1 MHTESI
7 CEIPNFYAR
16 QVRLIALLCDLTP
29 GHAYTHLASG
39 YALQLPTWHS
49 VILRAHPSTDEVPA
63 QHFLCRIGIL
73 SSITR
78 SHVEG
83 FDRTRI
89 MTLALLFYITGL
101 FTLPYLVESSN
112 CYSRNGT
119 LITDIAYQPCS
130 SSGDSACCGT
140 NHDGA
145 GHVGIANDVC
155 DANGLCQNF
164 EPYDGTNEG
173 VKMWW
178 RQGCTDST
186 WSSPNCL
193 ASVCDTLEYEND
205 NAPVYSCGDNSW
217 VCGRKSYCSSTSRLF
232 TLAATVG
239 KEAAASTSVSVAVST
254 KASSNIAS
262 LVTSTAGSVSASAP
276 IASTASSSIG
286 SATGAPPLSNII
298 NAPAGLS
305 TAAKAGIGAGI
316 AVVILL
322 LGIILL
328 LLHKVKKGKKQQ
340 EAFAKAE
347 LSGQSV
353 NAAGKPE
360 AIVYAHEVS
369 YNPVEMADNG
379 STMQEMYAHRERTEL
394 ESQERA
400 HEAGQGI
407 ARVELDE
414 RGRYA

>member
-1 MHTESI
+1 MTS
-7 CEIPNFYAR
+7 
-16 QVRLIALLCDLTP
+16 ALLLII
-29 GHAYTHLASG
+29 A
-39 YALQLPTWHS
+39 
-49 VILRAHPSTDEVPA
+49 
-63 QHFLCRIGIL
+63 
-73 SSITR
+73 
-78 SHVEG
+78 
-83 FDRTRI
+83 
-89 MTLALLFYITGL
+89 GL
-101 FTLPYLVESSN
+101 FTLPYLVESRN

-119 LITDIAYQPCS
+119 LITDIAYQACS

-145 GHVGIANDVC
+145 GHVGVANDVC

-178 RQGCTDST
+178 RQGCTDPT

-193 ASVCDTLEYEND
+193 ANVCDTLEYEND

-217 VCGRKSYCSSTSRLF
+217 ACGRKSYCSSTSRLF

-239 KEAAASTSVSVAVST
+239 KQAAASTSASVAVST
-254 KASSNIAS
+254 TASSNSAS
-262 LVTSTAGSVSASAP
+262 LVTPTAGGASSAP
-276 IASTASSSIG
+276 ATSTDTNTSSSIT
-286 SATGAPPLSNII
+286 SATSAPPLSNII

-305 TAAKAGIGAGI
+305 TAAKAGIGAGV

-322 LGIILL
+322 LGVILL

-340 EAFAKAE
+340 EAYAKAE

-360 AIVYAHEVS
+360 AVVYAHEIS
-369 YNPVEMADNG
+369 HNAVEMADNG
-379 STMQEMYAHRERTEL
+379 STAQEMYAHRERTEL
-394 ESQERA
+394 ESKERA
-400 HEAGQGI
+400 HEAGQGM
-407 ARVELDE
+407 ARVELDA
-414 RGRYA
+414 RGRHA

>member
-1 MHTESI
+1 
-7 CEIPNFYAR
+7 
-16 QVRLIALLCDLTP
+16 
-29 GHAYTHLASG
+29 
-39 YALQLPTWHS
+39 
-49 VILRAHPSTDEVPA
+49 
-63 QHFLCRIGIL
+63 
-73 SSITR
+73 
-78 SHVEG
+78 
-83 FDRTRI
+83 
-89 MTLALLFYITGL
+89 MTLALLLIIAGL
-101 FTLPYLVESSN
+101 FTLPYLVESRN

-119 LITDIAYQPCS
+119 LITDIAYQACS

-145 GHVGIANDVC
+145 GHVGVANDVC

-178 RQGCTDST
+178 RQGCTDPT

-193 ASVCDTLEYEND
+193 ANVCDTLEYEND

-217 VCGRKSYCSSTSRLF
+217 ACGRKSYCSSTSRLF

-239 KEAAASTSVSVAVST
+239 KQAAASTSASVAVST
-254 KASSNIAS
+254 TASSNSAS
-262 LVTSTAGSVSASAP
+262 LVTPTAGGASSAP
-276 IASTASSSIG
+276 ATSTDTNTSSSIT
-286 SATGAPPLSNII
+286 SATSAPPLSNII

-305 TAAKAGIGAGI
+305 TAAKAGIGAGV

-322 LGIILL
+322 LGVILL

-340 EAFAKAE
+340 EAYAKAE

-360 AIVYAHEVS
+360 AVVYAHEIS
-369 YNPVEMADNG
+369 HNAVEMADNG
-379 STMQEMYAHRERTEL
+379 STAQEMYAHRERTEL
-394 ESQERA
+394 ESKERA
-400 HEAGQGI
+400 HEAGQGM
-407 ARVELDE
+407 ARVELDA
-414 RGRYA
+414 RGRHA